1 MQKLFRNFLIGLTF
15 VALNVG
21 TVEAQTG
28 MTQPPVTDG
37 MPSCAAT
44 SPDFADNGVCD
55 GSAGSAPMSG
65 HTSGTLPNALSPN
78 SVFNFE

>member
-37 MPSCAAT
+37 MPSCAA
-44 SPDFADNGVCD
+44 PVQ
-55 GSAGSAPMSG
+55 
-65 HTSGTLPNALSPN
+65 TLQITGYVTVQLDRRQ
-78 SVFNFE
+78 

>member
-1 MQKLFRNFLIGLTF
+1 MQKLFNFLIVGFAF

-21 TVEAQTG
+21 TVAAQTG

-44 SPDFADNGVCD
+44 SPDFVDNGVCD
-55 GSAGSAPMSG
+55 GSAGSRRQMECLHVLLPVQ
-65 HTSGTLPNALSPN
+65 TS
-78 SVFNFE
+78 